1 MNQEYLQDWRNRFAP
16 NMIGQDPTL
25 MKVFETI
32 EKVCDTD
39 CNVLVTGESGTGKE
53 LVARAIHVSSPR
65 AEKPFVAL
73 NCAAIPKE
81 LMESE
86 IFGHV
91 KGAFTGALERRDG
104 RFAVADGG
112 TLFLDEIGEMDL
124 DLQGKFL
131 RVIQEKEITPVG
143 ETKSRKV
150 DVRLVAATN
159 RDLNQQCKDGKFRE
173 DLFYRLN
180 VIPIN
185 LPALKERIADVPILC
200 RYFLQRSNKRHR
212 RMVDGISDD
221 AQEVL
226 NGHAWPGNVRELE
239 NVIQRALILCE
250 DGSIES
256 GDLMIDMAVHD
267 EMEVKQDEPEDNSRL
282 GSELRQQ
289 EHQIILDTL
298 TLCNGKRK
306 DVAEKLGISPRT
318 LRYKLARMR
327 EDGIE
332 LPA

>member
-185 LPALKERIADVPILC
+185 LPALKERIADVPMLC

-226 NGHAWPGNVRELE
+226 NGHAWPGNVREMENLIERLVILKKEGLIDLSDLPPELSNSPADQLLSQNVFPVDGVNLKETLE
-239 NVIQRALILCE
+239 QI
-250 DGSIES
+250 
-256 GDLMIDMAVHD
+256 
-267 EMEVKQDEPEDNSRL
+267 EVKLIKQALSRSGGNKAKAAQL
-282 GSELRQQ
+282 LQLKRT
-289 EHQIILDTL
+289 TL
-298 TLCNGKRK
+298 VERLK
-306 DVAEKLGISPRT
+306 KLGLT
-318 LRYKLARMR
+318 T
-327 EDGIE
+327 
-332 LPA
+332 

>member
-1 MNQEYLQDWRNRFAP
+1 MNQEYIQDWRNRFAP

-39 CNVLVTGESGTGKE
+39 CNILVTGESGTGKE

-65 AEKPFVAL
+65 SEKPFVAL

-104 RFAVADGG
+104 RFAIADGG

-185 LPALKERIADVPILC
+185 LPALKERIADVPMLC
-200 RYFLQRSNKRHR
+200 HYFIQRSNQRHR
-212 RMVDGISDD
+212 RMVDGMSDD

-226 NGHAWPGNVRELE
+226 NAHAWPGNVREMENLIERLVILKKEGLIELSDLPPELSNSPADQLLSQNIFPADGVNLKETLE
-239 NVIQRALILCE
+239 QI
-250 DGSIES
+250 
-256 GDLMIDMAVHD
+256 
-267 EMEVKQDEPEDNSRL
+267 EVKLIKQALNRSGGNKAKAAELLQLKRTTLVERL
-282 GSELRQQ
+282 
-289 EHQIILDTL
+289 
-298 TLCNGKRK
+298 K
-306 DVAEKLGISPRT
+306 KLGLT
-318 LRYKLARMR
+318 T
-327 EDGIE
+327 
-332 LPA
+332 

>member
-73 NCAAIPKE
+73 NCAAIPKD

-143 ETKSRKV
+143 
-150 DVRLVAATN
+150 
-159 RDLNQQCKDGKFRE
+159 
-173 DLFYRLN
+173 
-180 VIPIN
+180 
-185 LPALKERIADVPILC
+185 
-200 RYFLQRSNKRHR
+200 
-212 RMVDGISDD
+212 
-221 AQEVL
+221 
-226 NGHAWPGNVRELE
+226 
-239 NVIQRALILCE
+239 
-250 DGSIES
+250 
-256 GDLMIDMAVHD
+256 
-267 EMEVKQDEPEDNSRL
+267 
-282 GSELRQQ
+282 
-289 EHQIILDTL
+289 
-298 TLCNGKRK
+298 
-306 DVAEKLGISPRT
+306 
-318 LRYKLARMR
+318 
-327 EDGIE
+327 
-332 LPA
+332 